1 MLFGPTRAPAYGP
14 PTTVPYPMNYGDGD
28 CYRDQD
34 SCPYK
39 YEICGTCKDGVR
51 CCEKW

>member
-1 MLFGPTRAPAYGP
+1 
-14 PTTVPYPMNYGDGD
+14 MNYGDGD